1 MNIFNS
7 RTLTKENIDKINVL
21 HAKQAHH
28 RVLHLGDVW
37 FGNQVGWDSLVSV
50 FKDGMILSTA

>member
-1 MNIFNS
+1 M
-7 RTLTKENIDKINVL
+7 DKINVR

>member
-1 MNIFNS
+1 M
-7 RTLTKENIDKINVL
+7 DKINVR

-28 RVLHLGDVW
+28 RVLLLGDVW
-37 FGNQVGWDSLVSV
+37 FGNQVGWDGLVSV